1 MFIDDDDTVDDVV
14 AKHIKFAEDN
24 AADDPEFT
32 TDAAISDDND
42 DDNSAEDT
50 KNALTTEIP
59 TETVGEGDPDA
70 ATTDNTT
77 GESTGENEGTQQELT
92 QTTTKPVPTN
102 KTTADAEGN
111 FVDAEGKI
119 IARAGSER
127 RMYERLQRSERSAQ
141 FFEGEVTRLQQESE
155 QVKALNG
162 IPAKYNLN
170 EQEIGLGLQII
181 DQLKTNPVEAGRWI
195 LQEVMKNGYNL
206 QQILGEVE
214 GVPSS
219 SMDMGAVTRIIQEQ
233 LQPITSKFQEQE
245 SATQTETDNQRNA
258 ERFIATHEYADVHL
272 DPIVNLMKQNPQ
284 MSSERAYFEVR
295 QYAQANSLDFSQ
307 PLGPQIEARR
317 NTGSNVQNQ
326 PNRAMPNGTATST
339 TETQQPATSSAD
351 DDWDSII
358 NQSMSDAGM

>member
-1 MFIDDDDTVDDVV
+1 MIIDNDDKDDDIL

-32 TDAAISDDND
+32 ADAAVDND
-42 DDNSAEDT
+42 
-50 KNALTTEIP
+50 
-59 TETVGEGDPDA
+59 EGDDDA
-70 ATTDNTT
+70 IKAKIPAETIGTGDPNATKTDDPT
-77 GESTGENEGTQQELT
+77 GESIKKDEGVQQEPT
-92 QTTTKPVPTN
+92 GATTEPVPTN
-102 KTTADAEGN
+102 KTVADAEGN

-127 RMYERLQRSERSAQ
+127 RMYEKLQRTERSSQ
-141 FFEGEVTRLQQESE
+141 FFEGEVNRLQQEGE

-162 IPAKYNLN
+162 LPEKYKLN
-170 EQEIGLGLQII
+170 EQEVGLGLQII

-195 LQEVMKNGYNL
+195 LQEVMKSGYNL

-214 GVPSS
+214 GVPTS
-219 SMDMGAVTRIIQEQ
+219 SMDMGAITRIIQEQ

-245 SATQTETDNQRNA
+245 SATQSATDNQRNA
-258 ERFIATHEYADVHL
+258 ERFIATHEYADLHI

-317 NTGSNVQNQ
+317 NAGTNVPTQ
-326 PNRAMPNGTATST
+326 PNRVMPNGNAAST
-339 TETQQPATSSAD
+339 TETQKPDTSSAD

-358 NQSMSDAGM
+358 NQSMFDAGMQ